1 MSQEQS
7 AERPRFSHRLIV
19 AAWIF
24 VALAAFP
31 FAAKV
36 NDALDPSARLQ
47 GSESARVEAEL
58 EQQFKS
64 PFAKIALLRI
74 AAAPAPRTA
83 EGEALLKQVTETL
96 RRTRGVQLHARFGKS
111 ASGNSV

>member
-1 MSQEQS
+1 MGQEQS

-19 AAWIF
+19 SAWIL
-24 VALAAFP
+24 VALAALP

-47 GSESARVEAEL
+47 GSESARVEAAL

-74 AAAPAPRTA
+74 AVAPAPRTP
-83 EGEALLKQVTETL
+83 EGGALLKQVTETL
-96 RRTRGVQLHARFGKS
+96 QCTRGVQGVMS
-111 ASGNSV
+111 